1 MLLGRPEGL
10 CPGACARML
19 DRAEACVKSALGAQA
34 DASPALL
41 EALATLMQGCDCQ
54 GEAQMAQ
61 GVQQLC
67 SAAGLRLS
75 GAQSAKLAAELRWGS
90 YTLRLRCLY

>member
-1 MLLGRPEGL
+1 M
-10 CPGACARML
+10 
-19 DRAEACVKSALGAQA
+19 DRAKACVSSTCGTCT

-54 GEAQMAQ
+54 GEAEMAQ

-67 SAAGLRLS
+67 SAAGLCLS
-75 GAQSAKLAAELRWGS
+75 DTQGTRLAADLRCEKC
-90 YTLRLRCLY
+90 TVRLRCLY

>member
-1 MLLGRPEGL
+1 MT
-10 CPGACARML
+10 
-19 DRAEACVKSALGAQA
+19 DRAKACVDSTLGTRA

-67 SAAGLRLS
+67 SAAGLQLS
-75 GAQSAKLAAELRWGS
+75 VAQGVTLAAELR
-90 YTLRLRCLY
+90 